1 MVDIRL
7 AQKDDLQRQ
16 KELWKICFG
25 DEDDY
30 IDFYFDN
37 MYKQEQ
43 TAVLLWD
50 EEIVAMATM
59 IPAAL
64 VMEDN
69 KRFDLSMLYAIAT
82 HPKFQGK
89 GFSSQIMDFC
99 HAYLENQNQDMSILV
114 PAQESLFGFYE
125 KKGYQDGFYIREV
138 TLTRDQIMRPGG
150 YQEEGVIITPVTP
163 SSYNIIR
170 RAQLKGKVYV
180 DYANEEIAY
189 QKQLCQ
195 KYGGDLYGLEVG
207 GIRGCAVVE
216 VMSETEVLIKEIL
229 MPDHL
234 VREGIMQIAKVL
246 PAQKYRVRLPASLGA
261 HLGGQARH
269 FGMMKGFEEKN
280 IVSPDARGYL
290 GIAYD

>member
-7 AQKDDLQRQ
+7 AQKDDLPRQ
-16 KELWKICFG
+16 KELWKTCFG

-37 MYKQEQ
+37 KYKEKQ

-64 VMEDN
+64 VMENN

-82 HPKFQGK
+82 HPGFQGK
-89 GFSSQIMDFC
+89 GLSTQIMDFC
-99 HAYLENQNQDMSILV
+99 HAYLEGQNQDMSILV
-114 PAQESLFGFYE
+114 PAQESLFDFYE
-125 KKGYQDGFYIREV
+125 KRGYRDGFYIREV
-138 TLTRDQIMRPGG
+138 TLTRDQIMGLQG
-150 YQEEGVIITPVTP
+150 SKEGATITPTPP
-163 SSYNIIR
+163 SSYNTIR
-170 RAQLKGKVYV
+170 RDQLEGKVYI

-207 GIRGCAVVE
+207 ETRGCAVVE

-234 VREGIMQIAKVL
+234 VKEGIRQIARVL
-246 PAQKYRVRLPASLGA
+246 PAQKYRVRLPAGLGA
-261 HLGGQARH
+261 HLGGQVRH
-269 FGMMKGFEEKN
+269 FGMIKGFKEKN
-280 IVSPDARGYL
+280 IIPLDARGYL